1 MNKIT
6 KILAE
11 EIKDSRG
18 NPTIKVMVW
27 VGEKSGSFS
36 VPSGASTGAHEAH
49 ELRDQDGKGVK
60 NAIEKVDNE
69 IAPLLVGQDVLDQ
82 KEIDKIMLELDG
94 TTNKNNLGGNAIVG
108 VSIACAKVAA
118 KVSSLETFEYL
129 RTLAEIKP
137 SRRAPY
143 LFMNL
148 LEGGKHTS
156 NTLSF
161 QEYHIV
167 PDIENVSEAV
177 EIGIKIQNSLKEII
191 SKELG
196 EESLVLG
203 DEGGFAPKVSDIR
216 KPLEFLAKAIK
227 GNNLEQK
234 VQLALDVA
242 ASSFFSGGKYKIDSK
257 EISKEE
263 LLEIYNSLIEEFNL
277 FSIEDPFEEEDFESF
292 RKLKENQKDLMIVGD
307 DLTVTNVLLLQKA
320 IEKGSINAIIIK
332 PNQIGTLTETLET
345 MKLAREHEIELIIS
359 HRSGETDDDF
369 IADLAYAFG
378 CFGLKAGSPQKAERM
393 IKYKRLIQ
401 IQDKF

>member
-94 TTNKNNLGGNAIVG
+94 TTNKNNLGGNAI
-108 VSIACAKVAA
+108 VAA